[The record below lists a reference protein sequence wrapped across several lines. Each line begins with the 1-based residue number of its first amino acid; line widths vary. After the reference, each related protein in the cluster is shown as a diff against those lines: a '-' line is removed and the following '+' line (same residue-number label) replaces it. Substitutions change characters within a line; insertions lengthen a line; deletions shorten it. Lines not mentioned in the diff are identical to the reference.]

1 MIRAISIVV
10 LLLVAIAPESAGESL
25 NDLSGPTPITISAQ
39 ALDGFDRAD
48 RSRRQFGELRFRGGI
63 VLSSSHKA
71 FGGLSGFRIQEDGST
86 FIALSD
92 RGVWLRGRIVY
103 QLGRPAGITDAVIE
117 PVLTTGGR
125 PAFKWDTES
134 IAQDGKKLYVGVED
148 IDSIMIYE
156 YNADVPLSRARKM
169 TIPEGLIALP
179 KNRGLEALVFVPGNL
194 PHGGSLI
201 AFSERGLDNAG
212 NLKAFL
218 IGDSVTGEF
227 SVKRSDDYDISDAA
241 ILRSG
246 EVLILERRFTLTG
259 LASTRI
265 RRIGLE
271 RIRPGAVVDGPV
283 IFEGDMRCQIDNM
296 ECIDVHRSASGELIV
311 TLVSDDNYSVIQ
323 RTLLLQFTL
332 AATDSLDK

>member
-1 MIRAISIVV
+1 MKRAIAIFMLV
-10 LLLVAIAPESAGESL
+10 LAGLADSVGQSFKE
-25 NDLSGPTPITISAQ
+25 LSGPTPITISAQ

-103 QLGRPAGITDAVIE
+103 QKGRPAGITDAVIE
-117 PVLTTGGR
+117 PVLTTAGR
-125 PAFKWDTES
+125 PAFNWDTES

-148 IDSIMIYE
+148 IDSIMTYE
-156 YNADVPLSRARKM
+156 YNADAPLSRARKM
-169 TIPEGLIALP
+169 AIRKGLIALP
-179 KNRGLEALVFVPGNL
+179 RNRGLEALVFVPRNL

-218 IGDSVTGEF
+218 IGEGVTGTF

-241 ILRSG
+241 ILPSG

-265 RRIGLE
+265 RRIRLD
-271 RIRPGAVVDGPV
+271 RIRPGTVVDGPV
-283 IFEGDMRCQIDNM
+283 IFEADMRYQIDNM

-311 TLVSDDNYSVIQ
+311 TLVSDDNYAVIQ